1 VRTQK
6 LSKGHEANLPA
17 WGSLTL
23 EFFKGEFSS
32 GRITKHKK
40 HNGISLIVIKI
51 GRCNIFC
58 VSCFGLG

>member
-51 GRCNIFC
+51 VYIDQAA
-58 VSCFGLG
+58 

>member
-1 VRTQK
+1 VRAQK
-6 LSKGHEANLPA
+6 LSNGHEANLPA

-51 GRCNIFC
+51 VYIDQAA
-58 VSCFGLG
+58 